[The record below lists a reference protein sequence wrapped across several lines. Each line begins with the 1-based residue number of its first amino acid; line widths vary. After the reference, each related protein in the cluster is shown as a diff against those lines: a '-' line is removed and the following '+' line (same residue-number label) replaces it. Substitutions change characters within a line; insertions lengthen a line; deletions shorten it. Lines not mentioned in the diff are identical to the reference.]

1 MDLKQSKSIL
11 ARLLASE
18 DLIIQ
23 HRKVATASFSPQGR
37 VLTLPVWNDMD
48 GVLYDLLVGH
58 EVGHALY
65 TPAEGWHDAIAKN
78 SRSRAFAGFL
88 NIVEDARIEKRIKNR
103 FPGLRP
109 SFYAAYQQLLDRDF
123 FGLADKDI
131 GEMLLI
137 DRLNLHFKVGSQLRV
152 PFKGSET
159 VWINRMHALET
170 WDDVQQLA
178 QDLFDHCKQELEEK
192 KKEAEEMAEQYGKLD
207 GEMTEEDGEELVD
220 DDAQPSQESAIGPE
234 DELEQVQEEPRA
246 ETDEA
251 FRNKEVDLLD
261 TACLPY
267 YNYYFR
273 RIDSRPVITPYQQ
286 VMSELSAFRDDQ
298 EAQRAQVMRDFRE
311 KNDRYVNF
319 LVQQFEMRRSAQ
331 QLARARV
338 AKSGEL
344 DMKKIHNYQLSE
356 DLFRRFTSLPN
367 GKNHGMIMVY
377 DMSGSMSENMGPVI
391 EQMLVMVQ
399 FCRKVN
405 IKFEV
410 YGFTNLTEGESWD
423 VITARHEAMKSKFQD
438 GDVIISDKFFKLRQ
452 YFSDAMSSTEFKRQ
466 VSNMIMLHNAWGR
479 DGGPRWKYRDQA
491 FGAWIPDTEHL
502 NGTPLNDAI
511 LMLPDV
517 YDRFKE
523 RTAAEIVNMVV
534 LTDGQSDTSLRIASV
549 MNDASGG
556 RHVYC
561 KGMEHPRHN
570 NLNIIDVETKKSVRI
585 PRHDRQGTRGLIRFV
600 QEITGAKIIGFH
612 IVTDPGRGT
621 VRQAL
626 FDRRDPA
633 EVESDLLRRCTE
645 LRRTGVIVSHDQGY
659 AEHYLVRGGKSLS
672 VSDNEIEVD
681 DNASLRTIERAFT
694 KLQNNKKNSRV
705 LLGRF
710 IAQVA

>member
-88 NIVEDARIEKRIKNR
+88 NIVEDARIEKRIKNK

-123 FGLADKDI
+123 FGLAGKDL

-152 PFKGSET
+152 PFQGSET
-159 VWINRMHALET
+159 VWIDRMHALDT
-170 WDDVQQLA
+170 WEDVQQLA

-192 KKEAEEMAEQYGKLD
+192 KKEAEEMAEQYGDLRSRL
-207 GEMTEEDGEELVD
+207 TEEDGEEEAEYD
-220 DDAQPSQESAIGPE
+220 DLQERMSEQMPAGPE
-234 DELEQVQEEPRA
+234 QEDTQDEEPVA
-246 ETDEA
+246 ETDAA
-251 FRNKEVDLLD
+251 FRSKETELLD

-267 YNYYFR
+267 CNYYFR
-273 RIDSRPVITPYQQ
+273 GQDSREVIEPYAQ
-286 VMSELSAFRDDQ
+286 VMSEISVFLPEQ
-298 EAQRAQVMRDFRE
+298 EAQRAQVLRDFRE

-331 QLARARV
+331 QQTRARI
-338 AKSGEL
+338 AKSGEI
-344 DMKKIHNYQLSE
+344 DMKKVFNYQLSE
-356 DLFRRFTSLPN
+356 DIFRRFTALPN
-367 GKNHGMIMVY
+367 GKNHGMIMMY

-391 EQMLVMVQ
+391 EQMLVLVQ

-410 YGFTNLTEGESWD
+410 YGFTNLGHEDYD
-423 VITARHEAMKSKFQD
+423 VICNRYERITAKYHTDDLM
-438 GDVIISDKFFKLRQ
+438 ISDKFFKLRQ
-452 YFSDAMSSTEFKRQ
+452 YFSDTMSSTEFKQ
-466 VSNMIMLHNAWGR
+466 QISNMVMLHNAWGR
-479 DGGPRWKYRDQA
+479 NGGPRWKRQDTT
-491 FGAWIPDTEHL
+491 FLGWLPDNERL

-511 LMLPDV
+511 MMLPDV
-517 YDRFKE
+517 YSRFKK
-523 RTAAEIVNMVV
+523 RTAAEIINMVV
-534 LTDGQSDTSLRIASV
+534 LTDGQSDTSLRIATV
-549 MNDASGG
+549 TETTERYVN
-556 RHVYC
+556 Y
-561 KGMEHPRHN
+561 HPMAHPKHSN
-570 NLNIIDVETKKSVRI
+570 VNIIDVETKKSVQI

-600 QEITGAKIIGFH
+600 QEITGANIIGFH
-612 IVTDPGRGT
+612 IVAESSRGV

-626 FDRRDPA
+626 FDRQDIP
-633 EVESDLLRRCTE
+633 EIESDLIKRCSE
-645 LRRTGVIVSHDQGY
+645 LRRHGMVVSHDQGY
-659 AEHYLVRGGKSLS
+659 AEHYLVKGGQSLS
-672 VSDNEIEVD
+672 VSENEIEVE
-681 DNASLRTIERAFT
+681 DNASVRSIERAFS

-705 LLGRF
+705 LLGKF
-710 IAQVA
+710 IAMVA